1 MKEIQKIRNLVE
13 KEKIGGLILMQDDAE
28 KHINLLNE
36 FQGKSRIKMMIGIDG
51 EWGLFQRFPAS
62 HKFPWAMTL
71 GAIQDNS
78 LIYEMTSKIA
88 EDCKRMGIYW
98 DFAPVVDVN
107 TNPSNPIIGNRSF
120 GSDINKL
127 ITLPIYSSEVFEN
140 YIASLN
146 NNYKLISQ
154 EKALNKDQLERA

>member
-1 MKEIQKIRNLVE
+1 MGTFSEIFF
-13 KEKIGGLILMQDDAE
+13 A
-28 KHINLLNE
+28 
-36 FQGKSRIKMMIGIDG
+36 
-51 EWGLFQRFPAS
+51 

-120 GSDINKL
+120 GSDINNVISKVWL
-127 ITLPIYSSEVFEN
+127 THKV
-140 YIASLN
+140 
-146 NNYKLISQ
+146 YKTT
-154 EKALNKDQLERA
+154 AF

>member
-1 MKEIQKIRNLVE
+1 MENGDCSKDFL
-13 KEKIGGLILMQDDAE
+13 
-28 KHINLLNE
+28 
-36 FQGKSRIKMMIGIDG
+36 
-51 EWGLFQRFPAS
+51 P

-107 TNPSNPIIGNRSF
+107 TNLQI
-120 GSDINKL
+120 L
-127 ITLPIYSSEVFEN
+127 LLATEVSVQTS
-140 YIASLN
+140 IM
-146 NNYKLISQ
+146 
-154 EKALNKDQLERA
+154 